1 MLSGFGF
8 LVGEIAFLL
17 ALAVVVG
24 ALLGRF
30 AWPRSGGGRVSVSPP
45 APAEAEAS
53 ARLDVAEQ
61 RLAQTESRLAES
73 QAALAETRHKLSE
86 AHAEILRMSSRA
98 QAMADQKETE
108 MGRLESG
115 AIAALESTMAAHRE
129 QVAELEAALQA
140 AQEEARRHAQLLDV
154 EHRRTTNLQAA
165 LAERDAH
172 LASLTSHDREGR
184 G

>member
-17 ALAVVVG
+17 ALAVGVG

-30 AWPRSGGGRVSVSPP
+30 AWPSNGGGRLAVPPP

-53 ARLDVAEQ
+53 VRLDVAEQ
-61 RLAQTESRLAES
+61 RVAQTESRLAES
-73 QAALAETRHKLSE
+73 QASLAETRHKLSE

-115 AIAALESTMAAHRE
+115 AIAALESTMTAHRK
-129 QVAELEAALQA
+129 QIAELETTLQA
-140 AQEEARRHAQLLDV
+140 AQEEARRQSQLLDV
-154 EHRRTTNLQAA
+154 ERGRTAQLQAA

-172 LASLTSHDREGR
+172 LSSLTSQDRERR